1 MFSSPRRSS
10 KASTQ
15 AVLAT
20 PPTGRVSSAAASR
33 FVGAQPARK
42 TRAPLRAKARAT
54 APSIAPPPLQI
65 TAFLSSGDIPAL
77 PLPVGL
83 CTLFTSSAVR
93 IRFVYV
99 VHNDE
104 FGLSWAEVRVRA
116 EGR

>member
-20 PPTGRVSSAAASR
+20 PTTGRVSSAAER
-33 FVGAQPARK
+33 FAGAQPARK
-42 TRAPLRAKARAT
+42 TLAPLRAKARANV
-54 APSIAPPPLQI
+54 PPIAPPPLQI
-65 TAFLSSGDIPAL
+65 TAFLPSGDIPAL

-93 IRFVYV
+93 TRFVYSV
-99 VHNDE
+99 PNDE
-104 FGLSWAEVRVRA
+104 FGLSRAEVRVRA

>member
-20 PPTGRVSSAAASR
+20 PTTGRVSSAAER
-33 FVGAQPARK
+33 FAGAQPARK
-42 TRAPLRAKARAT
+42 TF
-54 APSIAPPPLQI
+54 APPPLQI
-65 TAFLSSGDIPAL
+65 TAFLPSGDIPAL

-93 IRFVYV
+93 IRFVYG

-104 FGLSWAEVRVRA
+104 FGLSRAEVRVRA

>member
-20 PPTGRVSSAAASR
+20 PTTGRVSSAAER
-33 FVGAQPARK
+33 FAGAQQPARK
-42 TRAPLRAKARAT
+42 TF
-54 APSIAPPPLQI
+54 APPPLQI
-65 TAFLSSGDIPAL
+65 TAFLPSGDIPAL

-93 IRFVYV
+93 IRFVYG

-104 FGLSWAEVRVRA
+104 FGLSRAEVRVRA
-116 EGR
+116 EGS